1 MGLES
6 KLGLHDAQLLP
17 TTCLPHDALGSGR
30 PLVPVVA
37 PSLYLQR
44 LMGGLLS
51 QQAQTEDKPQQPLHR
66 EASWGL
72 ICLCRLVREVW
83 TAKLCLLPDAQP

>member
-17 TTCLPHDALGSGR
+17 ATCLPPDALGSGR

-37 PSLYLQR
+37 PSLYLQ
-44 LMGGLLS
+44 LCFLCPLGGF
-51 QQAQTEDKPQQPLHR
+51 
-66 EASWGL
+66 ASGL
-72 ICLCRLVREVW
+72 
-83 TAKLCLLPDAQP
+83 